1 MRIAL
6 PLFLCF
12 FCFTASPL
20 VHADSPDDADSDAP
34 SISLKEKT
42 ALFFGH
48 DQRTQVAAAAHWPW
62 QAIGQIETESGN
74 LCTATLISKHLV
86 LTAGHCV
93 LAPPGKI
100 DKVIALR
107 FISHNQKW
115 RYQIT
120 ALQTLVDP
128 KLGKKLKA
136 DGDGWIVP
144 PKAAPFDFALVRL
157 TDEKLALPI
166 KPLPLWEGSRDDLTA
181 VLKQEGR
188 KVTQAGYPEDHLDDL
203 YVHQDCLVTGWAQP
217 GVLSHRCDTLPG
229 DSGSPLLLKNAD
241 GWSLVA
247 IQSSAPAAQD
257 RYLADNRA
265 LAVPAIRDA
274 LNTLS
279 SGVIRASTPVSAPA
293 Q

>member
-6 PLFLCF
+6 PYVLCF
-12 FCFTASPL
+12 FCFALPSA
-20 VHADSPDDADSDAP
+20 HADVPEPDSDSDAP
-34 SISLKEKT
+34 AISVKEKT

-48 DQRTQVAAAAHWPW
+48 DQRTTVTDSRQWPW
-62 QAIGQIETESGN
+62 QAIGQIETQSGN

-100 DKVIALR
+100 DKVVALR
-107 FISHNQKW
+107 FISHHQKW

-120 ALQTLVDP
+120 ALETLVDP

-136 DGDGWIVP
+136 DGEGWIVP
-144 PKAAPFDFALVRL
+144 PKAAPYDFALVRL
-157 TDEKLALPI
+157 TDTNIALPI
-166 KPLPLWEGSRDDLTA
+166 TPLPLWEGSRDALTA
-181 VLKQEGR
+181 TLKQNGR

-203 YVHQDCLVTGWAQP
+203 YVHTDCLITGWAQP

-229 DSGSPLLLKNAD
+229 DSGSPLLLKSGD
-241 GWSLVA
+241 KWSLIA
-247 IQSSAPAAQD
+247 IQSSAPAAED

-274 LNTLS
+274 LNKLS
-279 SGVIRASTPVSAPA
+279 AGAVSAAPVVP
-293 Q
+293 